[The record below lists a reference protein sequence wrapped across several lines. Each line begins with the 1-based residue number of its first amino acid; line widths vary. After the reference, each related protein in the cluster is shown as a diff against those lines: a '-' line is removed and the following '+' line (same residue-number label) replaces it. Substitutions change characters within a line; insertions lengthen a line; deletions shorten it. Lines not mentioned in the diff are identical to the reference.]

1 MKRRLNELLRTSTG
15 IALAA
20 FIAASLGA
28 APAMAKEASSAGRH
42 HHEAASESTVAPEE
56 TPAAIEHTDAKDE
69 HREEKAEHAEETENI
84 GFPQLKQVDTFP
96 SQIFWLIASFA
107 LLYLLMS
114 KMALPKVASVID
126 ARQQTENGNLNRAEE
141 LNAEAA
147 KVKEAYEASLAKA
160 HDSAQE
166 ALAGAEAEIA
176 DKMND
181 ENGKFAEHA
190 RKRLLSA
197 EQNIAKAKEDALA
210 SLADISAE
218 IAAEMVNKISGVQVA
233 KADAKKVVTQVMK
246 ESA

>member
-1 MKRRLNELLRTSTG
+1 MNRRLTPPSLTTLG

-20 FIAASLGA
+20 FVAVGVAST
-28 APAMAKEASSAGRH
+28 PAWSATAGTAGRH
-42 HHEAASESTVAPEE
+42 HHHHAEAPVTGE

-69 HREEKAEHAEETENI
+69 HREAKAENAEETENI
-84 GFPQLKQVDTFP
+84 GFPQLKEVNTFP
-96 SQIFWLIASFA
+96 SQIFWLLVSFT
-107 LLYLLMS
+107 LLYALMS
-114 KMALPKVASVID
+114 KLALPRVAAVIET
-126 ARQQTENGNLNRAEE
+126 RQQAENGNLSRAEE

-166 ALAGAEAEIA
+166 VLAAAEGDISEKLSAE
-176 DKMND
+176 ND
-181 ENGKFAEHA
+181 KFAEHA

-197 EQNIAKAKEDALA
+197 EQNIAKAKEEAMA

-233 KADAKKVVTQVMK
+233 KADARKVVTQVMK